1 MAVDKL
7 TDAEDIVRLHLQSE
21 YVIIAGYS
29 WVLQKQTLNKKGGV
43 SKNLALCFDVRQIF
57 PTGELE

>member
-7 TDAEDIVRLHLQSE
+7 TDAEDIVRLQSE